1 MSPPSSVW
9 NGLLSRRDVLRVG
22 SLGLTA
28 SLLAHPG
35 LPAGTAA
42 TAGKEGFATAR
53 SVIILWMAGGVTH
66 LDSFDPKP
74 EAPDTIRGALSAMQT
89 TIPGVRFCETL
100 PQLARQ
106 AQHLAVVRSFSHDSN
121 DHFVSSAHVLSGRKV
136 NRTQITTEPNV
147 GAIVSKLH
155 GGRGGLPGYIAVPGT
170 TRPGQKN
177 LFVAGWLG
185 VEYGPFSCGGT
196 PIKRED
202 FKLDPTAKVNEEQ
215 FNQQALQLPA
225 EMDLD
230 RLGDRHRLRERL
242 EAGLGAANRDT
253 SLAAHYQHAFDML
266 TSPAIRRAFELR
278 QESDRVREAYG
289 RTKIGGRCLLARRLV
304 EAGARFILLD
314 YGYDPDYGNL
324 WDNHPAPRQPGI
336 GEMVK
341 RPYHLAGVDRAFA
354 ALLADL
360 HARGRLAETLVV
372 FLTEF
377 GRTPKINKEGGRDHW
392 GAAGSIFFAGGGTRG
407 GHVIGATDKHGAFPT
422 GRGFTPG
429 DVAATLY
436 QAIGIDP
443 ETVLRDREDR
453 PQPVLPQGTVI
464 PGIFGSEATPV
475 VRAGNFFKE

>member
-1 MSPPSSVW
+1 MSGPTVAW

-28 SLLAHPG
+28 SLLPHPA
-35 LPAGTAA
+35 LA
-42 TAGKEGFATAR
+42 AGKERSATAR

-66 LDSFDPKP
+66 LDTFDPKP
-74 EAPDTIRGALSAMQT
+74 NAPDTIRGALTAIRT
-89 TIPGVRFCETL
+89 TIPGVHFCETL

-106 AQHLAVVRSFSHDSN
+106 AQDLAVVRSFSHDSN
-121 DHFVSSAHVLSGRKV
+121 DHFVSSAHVLSGRPV
-136 NRTQITTEPNV
+136 TRAQITTEPNV
-147 GAIVSKLH
+147 GAIVSRLQGSL
-155 GGRGGLPGYIAVPGT
+155 GGFPGYITVPGT

-185 VEYGPFSCGGT
+185 AEYGPFSCGGT

-202 FKLDPTAKVNEEQ
+202 FKLDPSAAVTEEQ
-215 FNQQALQLPA
+215 FNQQALSLPA
-225 EMDLD
+225 EMDID
-230 RLGDRHRLRERL
+230 RLEGRHRLRERL
-242 EAGLGAANRDT
+242 EARLHDADRDA
-253 SLAAHYQHAFDML
+253 SLAARYQQAFDML

-278 QESDRVREAYG
+278 QESDRVRESYG

-304 EAGARFILLD
+304 EAGARFVLVD

-377 GRTPKINKEGGRDHW
+377 GRTPKINPEGGRDHW

-407 GHVIGATDKHGAFPT
+407 GQVVGATDKQGAFPT
-422 GRGFTPG
+422 GMAVSPG

-436 QAIGIDP
+436 QAIGIDRD
-443 ETVLRDREDR
+443 TVLRDREDR
-453 PQPVLPQGTVI
+453 PQAVLPQGKVV
-464 PGIFGSEATPV
+464 PGIFASEAALV
-475 VRAGNFFKE
+475 LDR

>member
-1 MSPPSSVW
+1 MNRPSLAW
-9 NGLLSRRDVLRVG
+9 NGLLSRRDLLRVG

-28 SLLAHPG
+28 SLLP
-35 LPAGTAA
+35 LPAAGAG
-42 TAGKEGFATAR
+42 TAGKERSATAR

-74 EAPDTIRGALSAMQT
+74 EAPDTIRGALTAIQT
-89 TIPGVRFCETL
+89 TIPGVQFCETL

-106 AQHLAVVRSFSHDSN
+106 ARHLAVVRSFSHDSN

-136 NRTQITTEPNV
+136 TPAQITTEPNV
-147 GAIVSKLH
+147 GAIVCKLH
-155 GGRGGLPGYIAVPGT
+155 GGRGGLPGYITVPGT
-170 TRPGQKN
+170 TRPGQRN

-185 VEYGPFSCGGT
+185 SQYGPFSCGGT
-196 PIKRED
+196 PKKRED
-202 FKLDPTAKVNEEQ
+202 FKLDPSAQVNEEEY
-215 FNQQALQLPA
+215 NQQALQLPA
-225 EMDLD
+225 EMDAD
-230 RLGDRHRLRERL
+230 RLEGRHRLRERL
-242 EAGLGAANRDT
+242 EARLREADRDA
-253 SLAAHYQHAFDML
+253 SLAAHYRQAFDML
-266 TSPAIRRAFELR
+266 TSPAIRGAFDLR
-278 QESDRVREAYG
+278 QESGRVREAYG
-289 RTKIGGRCLLARRLV
+289 QTKIGGRCLLARRLV
-304 EAGARFILLD
+304 EAGARFVLLD

-324 WDNHPAPRQPGI
+324 WDNHPAPRQPAL

-360 HARGRLAETLVV
+360 HDRGRLAETLVV

-407 GHVIGATDKHGAFPT
+407 GQIIGATDKQGAFPI
-422 GRGFTPG
+422 GPGFTPG

-453 PQPVLPQGTVI
+453 PQPVLPQGKVI
-464 PGIFGSEATPV
+464 PGIFESEPTPV
-475 VRAGNFFKE
+475 LGQ